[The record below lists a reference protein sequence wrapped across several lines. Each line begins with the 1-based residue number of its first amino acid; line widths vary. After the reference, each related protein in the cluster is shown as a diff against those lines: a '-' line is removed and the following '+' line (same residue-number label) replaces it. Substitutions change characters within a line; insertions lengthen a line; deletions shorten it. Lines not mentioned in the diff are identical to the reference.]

1 MSLKVVLNLF
11 QIRTRRAK
19 VNESGIQCLI
29 VMGEETTS
37 SHFSHFYTVIW
48 SLIKNNK
55 IISSMSLQILSNRSC
70 YGCCISWISN
80 GARNNP
86 QGETIRHFSVTHSN
100 ILMDEGSV
108 VAPGS
113 EQYKCLLS
121 SVMWW
126 WQFLPFGLKT
136 RGPRDGDTCNCVDI
150 SNLLCRDW
158 SC

>member
-11 QIRTRRAK
+11 QIQIRPRRAK

-100 ILMDEGSV
+100 ILMDEASPAAISV
-108 VAPGS
+108 VTPGPGTIRMFVQS
-113 EQYKCLLS
+113 LLTI
-121 SVMWW
+121 
-126 WQFLPFGLKT
+126 FPFPLVLRQGH
-136 RGPRDGDTCNCVDI
+136 V
-150 SNLLCRDW
+150 
-158 SC
+158 